1 MKKFV
6 CTICGYVYDEAAGIP
21 DRGIKPGT
29 AWGDL
34 PQDWSCPLCGA
45 PKSAFREAEQAQNK
59 EVPEQENHKEDIQED
74 GGLRELSYGELSAV
88 CSNLMK
94 GCEKQYLSEEAG
106 LFAKLADYFKSKAAL
121 PDEFSTY
128 LLSQEVSED
137 LASKFPAAAAAADA
151 AEDRGAKRAL
161 VWSEKVS
168 RMMESL
174 LDRYQEEPDFLTGHT
189 NIYVC
194 DICGFIYIGDAPP
207 DICPVCKVPKLKIT
221 EIKRG

>member
-29 AWGDL
+29 TWENL

-45 PKSAFREAEQAQNK
+45 PKSAFREAEQEKNVK
-59 EVPEQENHKEDIQED
+59 EPEHVNQKEEIQED
-74 GGLRELSYGELSAV
+74 GDLRELSFGELSAI

-106 LFAKLADYFKSKAAL
+106 LFAELADYFKSKASL

-128 LLSQEVSED
+128 LLSRAVSED
-137 LASKFPAAAAAADA
+137 LAAKFPAAAAVAEA

-174 LDRYQEEPDFLTGHT
+174 LNRYQQEQDFLTEHT
-189 NIYVC
+189 RIYVC
-194 DICGFIYIGDAPP
+194 DICGFIYMGDTPP
-207 DICPVCKVPKLKIT
+207 DICPVCKVPNLKIT